1 MAAGCA
7 VLVQPAGSDTG
18 AMNILTWHGA
28 VVRLDRRR
36 NRLVQDP
43 LWLTDTD
50 GADFAFDAGSPE
62 PLKTP
67 LGEVSIE
74 RAARA
79 GTVRLRHGHKI
90 LRALPSHR
98 ELSFEQEEEH
108 DAWGSFLVLA
118 PNDLADL
125 RHILENRWR
134 VRPSLRVLEKADI
147 RVTGGFGLELG
158 GMYLDLAASLP
169 LTSYTRRS
177 IPAGGGT
184 RYVPP
189 ASFVIKPGDESS
201 ESIELANSHAKN
213 LAPTL
218 NFELMPRRQ
227 PAPLEVQTR
236 EAFMRAT
243 NCQLTLPAEEA
254 SFSAP
259 PIVMRA
265 RDLAMF
271 VRYAGQA
278 PRSPIGFIGATCRMR
293 REPKRFVALSRGCEG
308 LVFDQ
313 DGTWSDIDLLEDAP
327 DLPVGF
333 ARRGQQAWIDRDA
346 LQEAPKLEGPLLVF
360 YDGGLNR
367 YANWL
372 TGAMPVLDALSR
384 QVPRTSRVLLPGT
397 LLHIQRRASSFNH
410 RDIMK
415 LCGFSRLPAVESSAD
430 VVWVDDVIFMDRPTP
445 DQVPAD
451 QLRDFRDRV
460 LQPFGGPGER
470 NKRIYIKRPGAGGV
484 AERNEIERFLALQGF
499 EHIQLEYLAHEA
511 QLRLFQEAAFV
522 VGAHGGG
529 LANLVFSYPGVK
541 VLELMPDD
549 AFRPDFWSL
558 AGKLGHVYGFLG
570 CPVTS
575 EQGDPRLVPNFQH
588 FRDLFNTLEAYQA

>member
-1 MAAGCA
+1 
-7 VLVQPAGSDTG
+7 
-18 AMNILTWHGA
+18 MNILTWHGA

-50 GADFAFDAGSPE
+50 GADFAFDATSSQ
-62 PLKTP
+62 PLKSP
-67 LGEVSIE
+67 LGEIE
-74 RAARA
+74 IEHGGRT
-79 GTVRLRHGHKI
+79 GTVRLRQGHKI

-98 ELSFEQEEEH
+98 ELSFEPEEEH
-108 DAWGSFLVLA
+108 DSWASFLVLA

-158 GMYLDLAASLP
+158 GMYMDLAVCLP

-177 IPAGGGT
+177 IPPGGGSH
-184 RYVPP
+184 YVPP
-189 ASFVIKPGDESS
+189 ASFVIRPGDDTA
-201 ESIELANSHAKN
+201 ESIELANGQAKN
-213 LAPTL
+213 LTPTL
-218 NFELMPRRQ
+218 HFELTTRRQ
-227 PAPLEVQTR
+227 AAPLEVQTR
-236 EAFMRAT
+236 EAFMRGT
-243 NCQLTLPAEEA
+243 HCQLTLPAEEA
-254 SFSAP
+254 SFVAP

-265 RDLAMF
+265 RDHALF
-271 VRYAGQA
+271 VRFAGQA
-278 PRSPIGFIGATCRMR
+278 PVSPIGFIGTTCRMR
-293 REPKRFVALSRGCEG
+293 REPKRYVALSRGCEG

-313 DGTWSDIDLLEDAP
+313 DGTWSDLGLLERAP

-333 ARRGQQAWIDRDA
+333 ARRGKQLWIDRDA

-372 TGAMPVLDALSR
+372 TGAMPALDAISR

-397 LLHIQRRASSFNH
+397 LLHMQRRTSGFNH
-410 RDIMK
+410 RDVMK

-430 VVWVDDVIFMDRPTP
+430 VVWVDDVIFMDRPRP

-460 LQPFGGPGER
+460 LHPFGGPGER
-470 NKRIYIKRPGAGGV
+470 NKRIYIKRPGAGGIADRHEV
-484 AERNEIERFLALQGF
+484 ERFLALQGF
-499 EHIQLEYLAHEA
+499 EHVQLEHLAHEA

-549 AFRPDFWSL
+549 EFRPDFWSL
-558 AGKLGHVYGFLG
+558 SNKLGHIYGFLG
-570 CPVTS
+570 CPVVGGHG
-575 EQGDPRLVPNFQH
+575 EDRLVPDLQH
-588 FRDLFNTLEAYQA
+588 FRDVFTTLEAYQV